1 MATSLDATLQSETK
15 LLQSRTG
22 WMCGVRAPSV
32 GLDLEIIRS
41 CFCPDMSAIVSFKRF
56 LSVKAL
62 SPRSGKCLIVVLLCT
77 FSCTLNFEH
86 CQRRHTCVVLPGQG
100 DSDGVTKARPCC
112 RRMDSGEKWSGVRHL
127 SINNRARPALQP
139 SSVLW
144 PAGRQIMAAQQTGTT
159 PPRICTLPASS
170 CYNYTQIKYNKCKQC
185 KTIV

>member
-1 MATSLDATLQSETK
+1 MTGGHNGHKFGCNTSVETK
-15 LLQSRTG
+15 LLQSHTG
-22 WMCGVRAPSV
+22 WMCGVV
-32 GLDLEIIRS
+32 V
-41 CFCPDMSAIVSFKRF
+41 VSFKRF

-62 SPRSGKCLIVVLLCT
+62 SPRSGEYLLPDYYACT

-144 PAGRQIMAAQQTGTT
+144 PAGRADNGPPADQHDTT
-159 PPRICTLPASS
+159 QNMHTSS
-170 CYNYTQIKYNKCKQC
+170 FQLL
-185 KTIV
+185 